1 MRDKME
7 TDEGK
12 EIYRWRKIT
21 VEPVI
26 GQIKENLGFRQF
38 CLRGL
43 EGAKI
48 EIRIVSIVH
57 NLKKIWKYRGE
68 KKGYS
73 GEMKNFRIYF
83 FEMKVIVGQRPLLSL
98 PRALAREPAR
108 RDKKF

>member
-1 MRDKME
+1 MEFRSRLRMRDKME

-43 EGAKI
+43 EGARI

-57 NLKKIWKYRGE
+57 NLKKIWKHRGE
-68 KKGYS
+68 KKRNF
-73 GEMKNFRIYF
+73 EEIKNFRIYF
-83 FEMKVIVGQRPLLSL
+83 VEIGLIVGQRPLLYS
-98 PRALAREPAR
+98 P
-108 RDKKF
+108 

>member
-43 EGAKI
+43 EGART

-57 NLKKIWKYRGE
+57 NLKKIWKYRRE
-68 KKGYS
+68 KKEYL
-73 GEMKNFRIYF
+73 GEEEKFRIYF
-83 FEMKVIVGQRPLLSL
+83 VEGELIVGQRPLLDEILIS
-98 PRALAREPAR
+98 
-108 RDKKF
+108 